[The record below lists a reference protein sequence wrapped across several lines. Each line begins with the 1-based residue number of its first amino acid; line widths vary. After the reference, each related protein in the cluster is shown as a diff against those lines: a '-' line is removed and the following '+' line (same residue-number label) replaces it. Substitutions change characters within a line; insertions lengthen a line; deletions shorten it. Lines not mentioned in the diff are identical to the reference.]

1 MFSLFNN
8 INIRHN
14 NSDPQSGKYHK
25 FVANMSNAELEKW
38 YDETYQ
44 LCLLCFLEMDNVE
57 RKRKI
62 KELNENIKTA
72 DQTP

>member
-1 MFSLFNN
+1 
-8 INIRHN
+8 
-14 NSDPQSGKYHK
+14 
-25 FVANMSNAELEKW
+25 MSNEELEEW

-44 LCLLCFLEMDNVE
+44 FCLICFLEMDNVE